1 MCSVENCKCAVD
13 PKNNNSDTLDVSKH
27 ILGVFLFKNIILI
40 NNNKKKE
47 LWPTVNFYLRLSVSI
62 VKNIALCASAAC
74 FYYNFLSNRET
85 YIFKNE
91 RFNILNS
98 RELVIQLM
106 RQREVHTA
114 RSPDISFC
122 NKWTLKAKPSARTFV
137 RIFHS

>member
-13 PKNNNSDTLDVSKH
+13 PKNNNNDTLDVSKH
-27 ILGVFLFKNIILI
+27 NLGVFLFKNIILI
-40 NNNKKKE
+40 NNNKKKIMTYSKF
-47 LWPTVNFYLRLSVSI
+47 LLKTQRQHCQKRSYVLLQLVSI
-62 VKNIALCASAAC
+62 IIFWV
-74 FYYNFLSNRET
+74 NRET

-106 RQREVHTA
+106 RQREVHKA

-122 NKWTLKAKPSARTFV
+122 NKWTLKARPSARTFV